1 MVKQKT
7 LCEIIL
13 KFAYWSR
20 RRCRFK
26 KLLTTDGQTDMYG
39 QMDDGHNSITVDAKN
54 EELFHKMKFSI
65 FVVLTSNGK

>member
-13 KFAYWSR
+13 KLAYWSR
-20 RRCRFK
+20 RCHLK

-39 QMDDGHNSITVDAKN
+39 QMDDGHNSITIDAKN

-65 FVVLTSNGK
+65 FVVLTSDGK